1 MDKITFFKSQPDFR
15 KWLEKNHNKTAE
27 LVVGFYKVGTG
38 KKSIGYKESVDEA
51 LCFGWIDGVRR
62 RIDVES
68 YSIRFTPRRTGSIW
82 SRANIKRAE
91 ELEKLGL
98 MKESGLK
105 IFHSFDK
112 KKTNR
117 YSFEQKTVKLSSE
130 FEKQF
135 KANKKAWEYFQ
146 SMPPS
151 YRKPAMWWV
160 MSAKQEETRIRRMN
174 TLIADSE
181 AGIKIKVLTLERK
194 TN

>member
-1 MDKITFFKSQPDFR
+1 MDKITFFKSQSDFR
-15 KWLEKNHNKTAE
+15 KWLEKNHNKAAE

-62 RIDVES
+62 RIDDES

-82 SRANIKRAE
+82 SRANIKRAG

-98 MKESGLK
+98 MKEPGLK

-117 YSFEQKTVKLSSE
+117 YSFEQKTVTLSSE

-181 AGIKIKVLTLERK
+181 AVRSHLAHEVASVL
-194 TN
+194 